1 MQIKSITGIALLAA
15 AVSLAACTTKPV
27 VINTPGPG
35 ATVIQVPVPATAE
48 ITLTNRVTAALK
60 GGIGTDAAG
69 IDVRVEDNAVVY
81 LTGHVATASLRDK
94 AIAIAQGTAG
104 VQTVVATGLVVQ

>member
-27 VINTPGPG
+27 VVNTPGPG

-48 ITLTNRVTAALK
+48 ITLTNRVRTALQA
-60 GGIGTDAAG
+60 GIGSDSAG
-69 IDVRVEDNAVVY
+69 IDVRVEDNAMVY
-81 LTGHVATASLRDK
+81 LTGHVATAALRDK

-104 VQTVVATGLVVQ
+104 VQTVVSTGLVVQ